1 MSGDIYFGFDKSN
14 PQQWK
19 KNDGYVNSPTFMA
32 FGDLLDEA
40 LAKNHPE
47 ALEDIKEGE
56 AMAMYKFSDLSA
68 LDYNKVIAT
77 MRKYIANLINPTDWQ
92 KKGSSVWQEMAEP
105 FIRKDDRYDFAF
117 HQESPP
123 TE

>member
-1 MSGDIYFGFDKSN
+1 MSGDILFGYDKSN
-14 PQQWK
+14 PQQWQE
-19 KNDGYVNSPTFMA
+19 NDGYVNSPTFMA

-40 LAKNHPE
+40 LAKIHPE

>member
-1 MSGDIYFGFDKSN
+1 
-14 PQQWK
+14 
-19 KNDGYVNSPTFMA
+19 MA

-40 LAKNHPE
+40 LGKAHPDF
-47 ALEDIKEGE
+47 LEDIKRDEP
-56 AMAMYKFSDLSA
+56 MAMYSFCRLSA
-68 LDYNKVIAT
+68 QNYNLAIAT
-77 MRKYIANLINPTDWQ
+77 MRKYIGVLVNPTDWQ